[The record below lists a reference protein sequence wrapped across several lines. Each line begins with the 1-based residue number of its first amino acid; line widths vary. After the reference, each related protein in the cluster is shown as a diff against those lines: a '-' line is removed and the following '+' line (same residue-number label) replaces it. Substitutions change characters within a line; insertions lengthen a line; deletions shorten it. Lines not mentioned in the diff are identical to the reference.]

1 MTQNLSD
8 LLPAGASAKQLTFTD
23 SGSGISSKAPVVLNS
38 DGTVS
43 SITGAAQSIGTE
55 ATFMTG
61 STYGVRIVYDDNA
74 NKVVV
79 AYRDSGN
86 SNHGYAAVGTVSGTS
101 ISWGTPVVFESANIS
116 GDLWASY
123 DSAENKVVIAYSDNG
138 NSARGTGI
146 VGDVSGTSISFPY
159 GAVPFTT
166 NSAGEF
172 GCTYDAA
179 NAKTVISYR
188 DNSTDGYAIV
198 ATVSG
203 TSISYGTPVQFET
216 GNAIYNNITYDS
228 NAEKVVIAYRD
239 AGDSD
244 KGKAVVG
251 TVSGTSISFGS
262 IATFNSGGTEY
273 IGSAFDSS
281 NNKTVIV
288 YRDDGDSQKGKGIV
302 GTISGPSISFG
313 TPGVYT
319 TSVSPYNSATFD
331 SDTNQIIVAFNN
343 ATASGKFS
351 RGTVSGTSI
360 SFSAEFTFANAT
372 TDYQNVTY
380 DTGSNRAV
388 FAYQDGANSNIGTG
402 VVVQVGSTNLTAQ
415 AFVGVADS
423 AISASAAGS
432 IIVQGGTVSGLSS
445 LTAGSKYYVQTD
457 GTFGTSADN
466 PSVNA
471 GLAISTT
478 SLLLNGD
485 S

>member
-1 MTQNLSD
+1 MSNLSD
-8 LLPAGASAKQLTFTD
+8 LLPAGAAAKQLTFTD

-43 SITGAAQSIGTE
+43 SITGSAQSIGTE

-79 AYRDSGN
+79 AYRDTGN

-101 ISWGTPVVFESANIS
+101 ISWGTPVVFESNNIN

-123 DSAENKVVIAYSDNG
+123 DSAENKVVIAYCANIGSSQG
-138 NSARGTGI
+138 RAI
-146 VGDVSGTSISFPY
+146 VGDVSGTSISF
-159 GAVPFTT
+159 GTGVIFST
-166 NSAGEF
+166 NAAGQF
-172 GCTYDAA
+172 GCAYDAA
-179 NAKTVISYR
+179 SAKTVIAYR
-188 DNSTDGYAIV
+188 DASTDGRAVV

-216 GNAIYNNITYDS
+216 GNALYNDVIYDS
-228 NAEKVVIAYRD
+228 NAQKVVISYRD

-262 IATFNSGGTEY
+262 IAIFASGTTDY
-273 IGSAFDSS
+273 TSSAFDST
-281 NNKTVIV
+281 NNKAVIIYV
-288 YRDDGDSQKGKGIV
+288 DQSDSNKGKGVV
-302 GTISGPSISFG
+302 GTVSGTSISFG
-313 TPGVYT
+313 DAATWTTTNSPGT
-319 TSVSPYNSATFD
+319 AATFD
-331 SDTNQIIVAFNN
+331 PDTGQVIVVGTANQGAGQF
-343 ATASGKFS
+343 A

-360 SFSAEFTFANAT
+360 SFSELFTFTSGN
-372 TDYQNVTY
+372 TDYPTATY

-388 FAYQDGANSNIGTG
+388 FAYQDASNSLIGTG
-402 VVVQVGSTNLTAQ
+402 IVVQVGSTNLTAQ

-432 IIVQGGTVSGLSS
+432 IIVQGGTVTGLSS

-457 GTFGTSADN
+457 GTFGTSADS

>member
-1 MTQNLSD
+1 MSNLAD
-8 LLPAGASAKQLTFTD
+8 LLPAGGGQNNTDFVADGNISA
-23 SGSGISSKAPVVLNS
+23 GVPVVLTAAGKAAAIS
-38 DGTVS
+38 GS
-43 SITGAAQSIGTE
+43 AQSIGTE
-55 ATFMTG
+55 AAFMSG
-61 STYGVRIVYDDNA
+61 ATYGVVIVYDDNA
-74 NKVVV
+74 DKVVV

-101 ISWGTPVVFESANIS
+101 ISWGTPVAFYSGNIS
-116 GDLWASY
+116 ADLWATY
-123 DSAENKVVIAYSDNG
+123 DSTENKVVIAFQANTGGSQG
-138 NSARGTGI
+138 RGI
-146 VGDVSGTSISFPY
+146 VGDVSGTSISFSY
-159 GAVPFTT
+159 GSVIFST
-166 NSAGEF
+166 NSGSQF
-172 GCTYDAA
+172 GCAYDVAS
-179 NAKTVISYR
+179 AKTVITYR
-188 DNSTDGYAIV
+188 DNSSDGRAVV

-203 TSISYGTPVQFET
+203 TAISFGTPVQYET
-216 GNAIYNNITYDS
+216 GNATYNKVTYDS
-228 NAEKVVIAYRD
+228 NAQKVVIAYTD
-239 AGDSD
+239 NDDSS

-262 IATFNSGGTEY
+262 IATFNSGSTEY
-273 IGSAFDSS
+273 MGSAFDST

-302 GTISGPSISFG
+302 GTISGTSISFG

-402 VVVQVGSTNLTAQ
+402 IVVQVGSTNLTSTNFLGISDA
-415 AFVGVADS
+415 
-423 AISASAAGS
+423 AISSAASGN
-432 IIVQGGTVSGLSS
+432 ITIKGGIAATGLSS
-445 LTAGSKYYVQTD
+445 LTPASDYYVQDD
-457 GTFGTSADN
+457 GTITTVSSSVKAGKALSATAINLEYTS
-466 PSVNA
+466 
-471 GLAISTT
+471 
-478 SLLLNGD
+478 
-485 S
+485 

>member
-1 MTQNLSD
+1 MSNLSD
-8 LLPAGASAKQLTFTD
+8 LLPAGAAAKQLTFTD
-23 SGSGISSKAPVVLNS
+23 SGSGITSKKPVVLNS
-38 DGTVS
+38 NGTVS
-43 SITGAAQSIGTE
+43 EVSGSAQSIGTE

-61 STYGVRIVYDDNA
+61 ATYGITIVYDDNA

-273 IGSAFDSS
+273 IGSAFDST

-302 GTISGPSISFG
+302 GTISGTSISFG
-313 TPGVYT
+313 TPSVFT
-319 TSVSPYNSATFD
+319 TSVSPGNSATFD
-331 SDTNQIIVAFNN
+331 SDTNQIIVAFTDNN
-343 ATASGKFS
+343 VSGKFA